1 MIGGRQTVAD
11 LKGQKGMVEDGAL
24 DLLVTGTCRHLEAG
38 DDRSDFYVREGPL
51 TAV

>member
-11 LKGQKGMVEDGAL
+11 LKSQKGMVEDGAL
-24 DLLVTGTCRHLEAG
+24 VPLVTGTCRHLEAG
-38 DDRSDFYVREGPL
+38 GEGSDFYVREGPL